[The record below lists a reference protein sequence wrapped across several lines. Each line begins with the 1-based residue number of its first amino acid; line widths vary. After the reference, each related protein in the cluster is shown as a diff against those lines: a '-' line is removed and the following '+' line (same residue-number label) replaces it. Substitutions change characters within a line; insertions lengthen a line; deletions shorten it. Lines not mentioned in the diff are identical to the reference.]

1 MCGLFQDPFGGANC
15 AVDDASYDCPIP
27 EGINLGRRTSVSAES
42 MTSTQVQPQDVA
54 CFPKTESQEAR
65 LLSALRM
72 NVLFQ
77 QMEPEIGS
85 TLVQAMREKH
95 VPKGGIVIKQ
105 GDDGKYCYVTESGT
119 LDVYVQPPGT
129 PADVALAAP
138 SDQLGTKVL
147 TYGPGAAFGELA
159 LMYMQPRAASV
170 VATSDCVLWALDRV
184 TFRSV
189 LAHADIQHRLMLGA
203 FMRQVP
209 LLQHLR
215 EDERARVSDAIHLV
229 DYRAG
234 EVVLREGDI
243 GTQFFMV
250 VYGLAEVT
258 KADDKEHPVTLLQR
272 GDYFGELALLRRAP
286 RAATVTA
293 SERSPD
299 GVLRVAV
306 LEEDAFTRLLGP
318 LSDIMNR
325 HAETHY
331 GATPA
336 GASTTAVPANHTSS
350 PRSTS
355 HDGGA
360 GL

>member
-1 MCGLFQDPFGGANC
+1 M
-15 AVDDASYDCPIP
+15 
-27 EGINLGRRTSVSAES
+27 
-42 MTSTQVQPQDVA
+42 
-54 CFPKTESQEAR
+54 
-65 LLSALRM
+65 
-72 NVLFQ
+72 
-77 QMEPEIGS
+77 
-85 TLVQAMREKH
+85 
-95 VPKGGIVIKQ
+95 
-105 GDDGKYCYVTESGT
+105 
-119 LDVYVQPPGT
+119 YVQPPGT

-250 VYGLAEVT
+250 VY
-258 KADDKEHPVTLLQR
+258 
-272 GDYFGELALLRRAP
+272 
-286 RAATVTA
+286 
-293 SERSPD
+293 
-299 GVLRVAV
+299 
-306 LEEDAFTRLLGP
+306 
-318 LSDIMNR
+318 LSLI
-325 HAETHY
+325 HI
-331 GATPA
+331 
-336 GASTTAVPANHTSS
+336 
-350 PRSTS
+350 
-355 HDGGA
+355 
-360 GL
+360 

>member
-1 MCGLFQDPFGGANC
+1 M
-15 AVDDASYDCPIP
+15 
-27 EGINLGRRTSVSAES
+27 
-42 MTSTQVQPQDVA
+42 
-54 CFPKTESQEAR
+54 
-65 LLSALRM
+65 
-72 NVLFQ
+72 
-77 QMEPEIGS
+77 
-85 TLVQAMREKH
+85 
-95 VPKGGIVIKQ
+95 
-105 GDDGKYCYVTESGT
+105 TESGT

-331 GATPA
+331 GTTPA
-336 GASTTAVPANHTSS
+336 GASTTAEPANHTSS

-355 HDGGA
+355 NDGGA